1 MENLLYRWKPF
12 FFRTKFGEKSQVKEI
27 VLLGGA
33 GCFFSFNFCDL
44 AKVVIIHKKEDVAK
58 FGYKLIGK

>member
-1 MENLLYRWKPF
+1 
-12 FFRTKFGEKSQVKEI
+12 